1 MGRFVLKLVDDISED
16 ARSIVGKVLW
26 NICWGLAIS
35 IAVPFGTANSFSLE
49 DVPAYRSRMLALP
62 LQADTIAAERQQ
74 PIWTMEELE
83 EVLSDESAEEV
94 FGGTSWQRRK
104 NSRVAMLCS
113 LLFPGLGQLY
123 NERPLKTAV
132 ALGVST
138 FYLSRILLNYR
149 YMKRAE
155 KLRDS
160 YPAPGSENATLPS
173 LQLWYNQD
181 LWVQEYKERTIDWIW
196 WSGAMVVVLVVD
208 AYIDAHLHD
217 MRFKLEG
224 SSLGEGGGV
233 AVVVG
238 F

>member
-1 MGRFVLKLVDDISED
+1 MKLVADRSEY
-16 ARSIVGKVLW
+16 ARSIVGRVPWWYL
-26 NICWGLAIS
+26 CWGFAIFM
-35 IAVPFGTANSFSLE
+35 AVPFGTANSYSFKEVS
-49 DVPAYRSRMLALP
+49 AFRSWMLDLS
-62 LQADTIAAERQQ
+62 LQADTIAAERRQ

-132 ALGVST
+132 ALGAST

-160 YPAPGSENATLPS
+160 YPTPGSENEPLSTI
-173 LQLWYNQD
+173 QLWYNQD

-196 WSGAMVVVLVVD
+196 WSGAMVVVLMVD